1 MDISSSEL
9 AMQTVTREKV
19 RSGDEIPSFTT
30 SAAVEETLKEFAAAQ
45 EKENNPNGEQKP
57 AAVADPEKPEQEPE
71 SVAVPEE
78 GPPEGVLPDTEQE
91 EVTPDRKRFELL
103 AKRDR
108 QLREREQRVK
118 NRPGEDMETL
128 QAAAKAN
135 PIEFLR
141 KFGLTYQDVA
151 NKLIEDPSLAD
162 PVKDRGGDPAL
173 LERLQVV
180 ETQLAEQR
188 QATNARQY
196 NSSMKTLLDEI
207 QNFVETKGDTYSLVK
222 ARGDYPMVA
231 DLMQRYYDNT
241 IDQTTGVG
249 KVMSYDQ
256 AASQIENYLMDQ
268 ARQYVGTEKIAALF
282 ANKATTQE
290 APTENTGPRK
300 TLTQEASAM
309 PQKSSADERPDDM
322 TREQS
327 LDWIARNIKL
337 FD

>member
-1 MDISSSEL
+1 MSDAS
-9 AMQTVTREKV
+9 
-19 RSGDEIPSFTT
+19 
-30 SAAVEETLKEFAAAQ
+30 
-45 EKENNPNGEQKP
+45 
-57 AAVADPEKPEQEPE
+57 
-71 SVAVPEE
+71 
-78 GPPEGVLPDTEQE
+78 
-91 EVTPDRKRFELL
+91 
-103 AKRDR
+103 
-108 QLREREQRVK
+108 
-118 NRPGEDMETL
+118 
-128 QAAAKAN
+128 
-135 PIEFLR
+135 
-141 KFGLTYQDVA
+141 
-151 NKLIEDPSLAD
+151 
-162 PVKDRGGDPAL
+162 
-173 LERLQVV
+173 LQVV
-180 ETQLAEQR
+180 ESQLAEQR
-188 QATNARQY
+188 QANNARQY

-231 DLMQRYYDNT
+231 DLMQRYYNNT

-282 ANKATTQE
+282 ASKATTQE

-327 LDWIARNIKL
+327 LEWIARNIKL